1 MARYATHLT
10 NGTSGPEG
18 LTRLLG
24 KLLNGSGVLSPND
37 LAVSAQ
43 STPDMTVKV
52 AAGDIAIYAG
62 AIVYHGWST
71 ANENVTIVANGTG
84 SAKVDS
90 IVAYIDPA
98 AASTTENN
106 PDGLKFLSVRGST
119 GAPTGTEINA
129 AIGSKPYAVLNDV
142 AVGNGVS
149 SINAGNLTDRR
160 TLATINIDKLGGGS
174 GWTGFTPNWSIFGG
188 STSVGNGTLTGRY
201 KQIGSTVT
209 GWILLVQG
217 STTTKSGTG
226 LWHFSPPVPPRTN
239 TTNEQVIGQALF
251 ADASLGARYNG
262 VTHLARSDDS
272 NIPNRLFI
280 RYPETSAT
288 PSLGSD
294 LKTGT
299 STQDPGDNVFQ
310 SFTYEAAP

>member
-24 KLLNGSGVLSPND
+24 KLLNGTGVLSSTD
-37 LAVSAQ
+37 LVVSAQ
-43 STPDMTVKV
+43 STPDMTVKL
-52 AAGDIAIYAG
+52 AAGDIAMYAG

-71 ANENVTIVANGTG
+71 ANENVTIAANGSG
-84 SAKVDS
+84 SAKTDS

-119 GAPTGTEINA
+119 SAPTGTEINA

-174 GWTGFTPNWSIFGG
+174 GWTAWSPNWNIIGG
-188 STSVGNGTLTGRY
+188 SATLAGGGLYGRY
-201 KQIGSTVT
+201 KKIGRTVT
-209 GWILLVQG
+209 GWMLLVYAND
-217 STTTKSGTG
+217 TTTSGG
-226 LWHFSPPVPPRTN
+226 GAWFFSLPVPPVAN
-239 TTNEQVIGQALF
+239 TLSQMIIGNMMF
-251 ADASLGARYNG
+251 ADASAAVRYNG
-262 VTHLARSDDS
+262 QTLLTRTDD
-272 NIPNRLFI
+272 PNAAGKLI
-280 RYPETSAT
+280 GRYPTT
-288 PSLGSD
+288 PSVPSQTAD
-294 LKTGT
+294 VTAGT
-299 STQDPGDNVFQ
+299 LTWAGGDSLFM
-310 SFTYEAAP
+310 SFEYEAAA